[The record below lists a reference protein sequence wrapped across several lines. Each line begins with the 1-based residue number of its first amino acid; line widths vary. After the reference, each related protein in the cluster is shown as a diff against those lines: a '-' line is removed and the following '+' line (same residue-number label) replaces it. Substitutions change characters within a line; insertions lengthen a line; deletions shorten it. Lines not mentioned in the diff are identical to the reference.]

1 MVDTVYNFDV
11 VKEDGKLDSL
21 ATLKG
26 KIIIIVNTAT
36 KCGFAPQFEELET
49 LYRTYGDKGLVILG
63 FPSNQFK
70 QEVDSSHEAAEAC
83 RLTYGVSFPMHQ
95 IIAVNGKNTD
105 PLFKYLKQN
114 TPSPLGSTIK
124 WNFTKFLVGRDGV
137 PVKRYAPKTRPQDM
151 TADIERLL

>member
-1 MVDTVYNFDV
+1 MADTVYNFDV
-11 VKEDGKLDSL
+11 VKEDGKLYSL

-114 TPSPLGSTIK
+114 TPSPLGRTIK

>member
-1 MVDTVYNFDV
+1 MADTVYNFDV
-11 VKEDGKLDSL
+11 VKEDGKLYSL

-114 TPSPLGSTIK
+114 TTSPLGSTIK